1 MKFHI
6 PVLSPKE
13 EKEEQGN
20 KKTTKKLSMDKLLL
34 ILLAGIALVILSI
47 PNGEKKSEKTK
58 EEIKEEPEN
67 IIAVTND
74 TYEKLLEDRL
84 MELLSNVEGV
94 GKTKVMIT
102 IKSTG
107 EKVIL
112 KERPYSKST
121 SSETDSEGGKRDTE
135 EITQSEVVV
144 YIEGSDGS
152 KTPYVMKETEPQIEG
167 IVVIAEG
174 GDNIYIIKDI
184 KEAVVALFDVPSH
197 KIKVMKMKNIS

>member
-34 ILLAGIALVILSI
+34 ILLAGITLVILSI

-58 EEIKEEPEN
+58 EEIIKEPEN
-67 IIAVTND
+67 IITVTND

-112 KERPYSKST
+112 KERPYSKSI

-152 KTPYVMKETEPQIEG
+152 KTPYVIKETEPQIEG
-167 IVVIAEG
+167 IAVIAEG

-184 KEAVVALFDVPSH
+184 KEAVAALFDVPSH

>member
-184 KEAVVALFDVPSH
+184 KEAVAALFDVPSH

>member
-13 EKEEQGN
+13 EKDEQGN

-184 KEAVVALFDVPSH
+184 KEAVAALFDVPSH

>member
-13 EKEEQGN
+13 EKDEQGN

-58 EEIKEEPEN
+58 EEIKKEPEN

-184 KEAVVALFDVPSH
+184 KEAVAALFDVPSH

>member
-34 ILLAGIALVILSI
+34 ILLAGITLVILSI
-47 PNGEKKSEKTK
+47 PNGEKKKKKTK
-58 EEIKEEPEN
+58 EEIKKEPEN
-67 IIAVTND
+67 IITVTND

-112 KERPYSKST
+112 KERPYSKSI

-152 KTPYVMKETEPQIEG
+152 KTPYVIKETEPQIEG
-167 IVVIAEG
+167 IAVIAEG

-184 KEAVVALFDVPSH
+184 KEAVAALFDVPSH